1 MSKICFPHIV
11 QTPFRYAQSLQ
22 YMPWIC
28 SCTNATRDCP
38 SLTRKRPERSIP
50 TTWFLHTTHFAD
62 PVGCHLFPRTH
73 KGPLYVAR
81 WCIERRP
88 SAEEGVR
95 RRPFLLRKSFILV
108 RYPPAR
114 LRRIASTGLP
124 DILADDL
131 VQLALAVLAT
141 STPSRWAWRAF
152 LEDPQGEHQSFQV
165 NAEILEAGPRPG
177 RQARRLPHI
186 SAGLGR
192 RILRH
197 AIPPL
202 CSAQVCA
209 IRPNLAR
216 PDQAHSRPAPHR
228 PPRPQAASNVG
239 LSLKDGHQGCPRC
252 QVRAN
257 ATGLARRRVPISASG
272 ASPRERK
279 DAVWAG
285 FEVAGSLGV
294 LLACSAR
301 FSSFVSTR
309 VRAQR
314 SAKSAIFM
322 HAGR

>member
-95 RRPFLLRKSFILV
+95 HRPFLLRKSFILV

-131 VQLALAVLAT
+131 VQLALAVLAHH
-141 STPSRWAWRAF
+141 R
-152 LEDPQGEHQSFQV
+152 G
-165 NAEILEAGPRPG
+165 
-177 RQARRLPHI
+177 
-186 SAGLGR
+186 GLGGLFWSWTTMEKPSYPR
-192 RILRH
+192 QSRLQEP
-197 AIPPL
+197 AAAPGGKAL
-202 CSAQVCA
+202 C
-209 IRPNLAR
+209 
-216 PDQAHSRPAPHR
+216 
-228 PPRPQAASNVG
+228 
-239 LSLKDGHQGCPRC
+239 
-252 QVRAN
+252 
-257 ATGLARRRVPISASG
+257 
-272 ASPRERK
+272 
-279 DAVWAG
+279 
-285 FEVAGSLGV
+285 
-294 LLACSAR
+294 
-301 FSSFVSTR
+301 
-309 VRAQR
+309 
-314 SAKSAIFM
+314 
-322 HAGR
+322 